1 MRGSKQLAM
10 MFLLGAVL
18 VGGVLGFT
26 ADRVIMREHVCVKK
40 DKSQT
45 AFREQFARDLD
56 LTPAQ
61 RVAVDSIL
69 DYRHSQ
75 IGAVMATVRPKMESI
90 KDSSRAQILRVL
102 NESQRIRFE
111 AMRQE
116 MRNKHNA
123 AEKK

>member
-26 ADRVIMREHVCVKK
+26 ADRVMMREHVCVKK
-40 DKSQT
+40 EMSQT
-45 AFREQFARDLD
+45 AFREQFATDLA

-69 DYRHSQ
+69 DFRHNQ
-75 IGAVMATVRPKMESI
+75 MDAVMAPVRPKMDAI
-90 KDSSRAQILRVL
+90 RDSSRAQILRVL
-102 NESQRIRFE
+102 DERQRAQFE
-111 AMRQE
+111 AMRQK
-116 MRNKHNA
+116 MRNKHNDL
-123 AEKK
+123 ERK